1 MRRNI
6 RPLLNNND
14 VNCCCLLAIYYF
26 RENIAQY
33 VSYLNCIIY
42 SLQQTKL
49 MVIRL
54 NYEKTRLRVVKQFAH
69 SLIRFKSFW
78 CKCEREFFFF
88 TFRVSGEPKL
98 DRQACVSGALT
109 TKSCILPS
117 VPAKT
122 TVLPVVATVSLKIVT
137 VSSVF
142 FL

>member
-26 RENIAQY
+26 RETIAQY

-78 CKCEREFFFF
+78 CKCEREIFFFHF
-88 TFRVSGEPKL
+88 
-98 DRQACVSGALT
+98 
-109 TKSCILPS
+109 SCIWGTKVGSSGLRIRSFNHKVLYPALPS
-117 VPAKT
+117 C
-122 TVLPVVATVSLKIVT
+122 
-137 VSSVF
+137 
-142 FL
+142 

>member
-6 RPLLNNND
+6 RPLLKNND

-49 MVIRL
+49 MVICL
-54 NYEKTRLRVVKQFAH
+54 NYEKTRLRDVKQFAH
-69 SLIRFKSFW
+69 SLIRFKSFC
-78 CKCEREFFFF
+78 CKCEREFFFSL
-88 TFRVSGEPKL
+88 VSGEPKL
-98 DRQACVSGALT
+98 DRQACLPGALT

-117 VPAKT
+117 LPAKT
-122 TVLPVVATVSLKIVT
+122 TVLPVVATVPLKIVT
-137 VSSVF
+137 VPSVF